1 VLEPEGGKIKVAD
14 KIKVEISSIDTI
26 DRRLFVTMKNI
37 GAEKPVQAERTRQP
51 GKKQAPGAA
60 EEAPVAGTIGDLIR
74 QKLGAKIG
82 KQEE

>member
-1 VLEPEGGKIKVAD
+1 
-14 KIKVEISSIDTI
+14 
-26 DRRLFVTMKNI
+26 MKNI
-37 GAEKPVQAERTRQP
+37 GAEKPVAAERTRQP

-60 EEAPVAGTIGDLIR
+60 DDAPVAGTIGDLIR